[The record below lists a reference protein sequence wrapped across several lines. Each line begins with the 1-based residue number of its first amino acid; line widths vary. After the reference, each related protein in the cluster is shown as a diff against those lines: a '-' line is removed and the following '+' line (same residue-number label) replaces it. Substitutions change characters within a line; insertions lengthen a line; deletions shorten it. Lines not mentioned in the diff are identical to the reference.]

1 VCLLLCFALLCFAL
15 IFVLNR
21 TIIRKRKEKIGK
33 KEIEIEKE
41 KETKSVECT
50 CRIVSGKR

>member
-1 VCLLLCFALLCFAL
+1 VFVALLCFAL

-41 KETKSVECT
+41 KEMKSVECT